1 MGEYTSYVTDVG
13 IAKIEVAYAAG
24 SKVNLVSMAIGDSG
38 GAYVEPSAEF
48 TELAGEFVRVDIVDS
63 ATEGHMIHVIVVVP
77 STDETAGKVVREY
90 GIYDEDD
97 DLIIYGAYPDS
108 LVPDQASSEYLQLEI
123 ESIVELENAES
134 VVVTVNPLYPH
145 ATETEAG
152 IAKIATT
159 TLVDEG
165 ADDSAFLT
173 VKKFLYAL
181 DLQSVADKLWLNL
194 SARICPVGTPLPWL
208 MDEVPDGFAIMKGQA
223 FDLIACPRLA
233 VIWPDGII
241 PAMQGDGFIG
251 AEEGETVG
259 MREDGQV
266 MGHGH
271 DATATSVFNGV
282 VMAPHAHAQQVNS
295 YDGHTDSSH
304 GNHVVGSNNEDTQ
317 QTALNTAA
325 VSAGTPSGSVTTTVS
340 VVSSGAAKNTINHR
354 KCHWIV
360 RLA

>member
-1 MGEYTSYVTDVG
+1 MTYNSYVTNAG
-13 IAKIEVAYAAG
+13 IKKIEAAYAADTTV
-24 SKVNLVSMAIGDSG
+24 KLVGMAVGDSG
-38 GAYVEPSAEF
+38 GAYVEPSADV
-48 TELAGEFVRVDIVDS
+48 TELVSEFARVDIVDS
-63 ATEGHMIHVIVVVP
+63 ATEGHMIHVIAVVP

-97 DLIIYGAYPDS
+97 TLIIYGAYPDS
-108 LVPDQASSEYLQLEI
+108 LVPDLASSEYLQLEI

-159 TLVDEG
+159 ALVDEG

-173 VKKFLYAL
+173 VKKFFYAL

-194 SARICPVGTPLPWL
+194 SSRICPVGTPLPWL
-208 MDEVPDGFAIMKGQA
+208 TNEVPDGFAVMKDQA
-223 FDLIACPRLA
+223 FDLVACPRLA
-233 VIWPDGII
+233 AVWPDGII
-241 PAMQGDGFIG
+241 PSMQGDGLIG
-251 AEEGETVG
+251 AGDGEAVG
-259 MREDGQV
+259 AHEDGQV

-282 VMAPHAHAQQVNS
+282 TMDTHAHAQQVNS

-325 VSAGTPSGSVTTTVS
+325 VSAGTPAGSVTTTVS
-340 VVSSGAAKNTINHR
+340 ITTSGATKNTINHR